1 MARSDGFSGLSEFLA
16 VARHASF
23 RAAAAELGVTPAAV
37 SQAVRT
43 LEAKTGLVLFQR
55 TTRRVGLTEAG
66 EKLLARVR
74 PAAAEIAEAFDALSD
89 LRERPA
95 GLLRLSVPRVA
106 VPLVIEPVLAGF
118 RRAYPDVAVDIDVND
133 AAVDLTANNL
143 DAGIRIGELVESDM
157 IAVRLTPDLRWSV
170 LGTPSY
176 FAARGRP
183 RTPEE
188 LTHHE
193 CIRYRFLTAGSI
205 YRWEFVRGGREFSVE
220 VPGHV
225 TVNDGALMMS
235 LALKGMGLIYTADR
249 FAARELAAGELETV
263 LEEFLPTSPG
273 LFLYFPARTQTQ
285 PKLRAFIDMLTA
297 STKQRPHP
305 TQTAGQRHRR
315 ERGARVSPGTG
326 RRLRR

>member
-1 MARSDGFSGLSEFLA
+1 MARSDGFSGLSEFLS
-16 VARHASF
+16 VAKHASF

-37 SQAVRT
+37 SQAIRT
-43 LEAKTGLVLFQR
+43 LETKTGLVLFQR
-55 TTRRVGLTEAG
+55 TTRRVGLTDAG

-74 PAAAEIAEAFDALSD
+74 PAAAEIAGAFEALTD

-106 VPLVIEPVLAGF
+106 LPLVIEPALPNF

-133 AAVDLTANNL
+133 AAVDLTTNNL
-143 DAGIRIGELVESDM
+143 DAGIRIGEQVERDM

-170 LGTPSY
+170 LGSPAY

-188 LTHHE
+188 LTRHE

-205 YRWEFVRGGREFSVE
+205 YRWEFVRAGREFSVE
-220 VPGHV
+220 VPGGV
-225 TVNDGALMMS
+225 TVNDGGLMMTC
-235 LALKGMGLIYTADR
+235 ALKGMGLMYSADL
-249 FAARELAAGELETV
+249 FAARELAAGQLESV
-263 LEEFLPTSPG
+263 LAEFLPTTPG

-297 STKQRPHP
+297 ASK
-305 TQTAGQRHRR
+305 RR
-315 ERGARVSPGTG
+315 EVGRASARRG
-326 RRLRR
+326 RR

>member
-1 MARSDGFSGLSEFLA
+1 MARSDGFSGVSEFLA

-37 SQAVRT
+37 SQAIRT
-43 LEAKTGLVLFQR
+43 LETKTGLVLFQR

-66 EKLLARVR
+66 ESLLARVR
-74 PAAAEIAEAFDALSD
+74 PAAAEIAEAFAALTD

-106 VPLVIEPVLAGF
+106 VPIVIEPTLADF
-118 RRAYPDVAVDIDVND
+118 RRAYPDVAVDIDVD
-133 AAVDLTANNL
+133 DGVVDLTANNL
-143 DAGIRIGELVESDM
+143 DAGIRIGEMVERDM
-157 IAVRLTPDLRWSV
+157 IAVRLTPDLHWSV
-170 LGTPSY
+170 LGAPAY
-176 FAARGRP
+176 FATRGRP

-188 LTHHE
+188 LTRHE

-205 YRWEFVRGGREFSVE
+205 YRWEFERGGRDFSVD
-220 VPGHV
+220 VPGSV

-235 LALKGMGLIYTADR
+235 FALKGLGLIYTADL
-249 FAARELAAGELETV
+249 FAAREIAAGQLEPV
-263 LEEFLPTSPG
+263 LEEFLPTTPG

-297 STKQRPHP
+297 RKGRDAGPRP
-305 TQTAGQRHRR
+305 RR
-315 ERGARVSPGTG
+315 RTR
-326 RRLRR
+326 

>member
-1 MARSDGFSGLSEFLA
+1 MPRSDGFSGLSEFLA
-16 VARHASF
+16 VAKHASF

-37 SQAVRT
+37 SQAIRT
-43 LEAKTGLVLFQR
+43 LETRAGLVLFQR

-74 PAAAEIAEAFDALSD
+74 PAAVEIADAFEALTD

-106 VPLVIEPVLAGF
+106 VPLVIEPVLANF

-133 AAVDLTANNL
+133 GTIDLTANNL
-143 DAGIRIGELVESDM
+143 DAGIRIGEMVERDM

-170 LGTPSY
+170 LGAPSY

-188 LTHHE
+188 LTRHE

-205 YRWEFVRGGREFSVE
+205 YRWEFVRGGREFSVDA
-220 VPGHV
+220 PGGV
-225 TVNDGALMMS
+225 TVNDGALLMTC
-235 LALKGMGLIYTADR
+235 ALKGMGLIYTADL
-249 FAARELAAGELETV
+249 FAAREVAAGQLESV
-263 LEEFLPTSPG
+263 LDEFLPTSPG

-285 PKLRAFIDMLTA
+285 PKLRAFIDLATIDNKRRGNAAAGRA
-297 STKQRPHP
+297 S
-305 TQTAGQRHRR
+305 ARR
-315 ERGARVSPGTG
+315 G
-326 RRLRR
+326 RS

>member
-37 SQAVRT
+37 SQAIRT
-43 LEAKTGLVLFQR
+43 LETKTGLVLFQR

-66 EKLLARVR
+66 DKLLARVR
-74 PAAAEIAEAFDALSD
+74 PAAARIAEAFDALTD

-106 VPLVIEPVLAGF
+106 LPLVIEPVLADF

-133 AAVDLTANNL
+133 AAVDLTTNNL
-143 DAGIRIGELVESDM
+143 DAGVRIGEQVERDM

-170 LGTPSY
+170 IGAPAYL
-176 FAARGRP
+176 AARGRP

-188 LTHHE
+188 LTQHE

-205 YRWEFVRGGREFSVE
+205 YRWEFVRGGREFSVDP
-220 VPGHV
+220 PGSV
-225 TVNDGALMMS
+225 TVNDGTLMMTC
-235 LALKGMGLIYTADR
+235 ALKGLGLIYTADL
-249 FAARELAAGELETV
+249 FAARELAAGELEPV
-263 LEEFLPTSPG
+263 LEEFLPKTPG

-297 STKQRPHP
+297 ASKRRDAGRPS
-305 TQTAGQRHRR
+305 ARRGQ
-315 ERGARVSPGTG
+315 
-326 RRLRR
+326 LMK

>member
-1 MARSDGFSGLSEFLA
+1 MARSDGFSGLSEFLS

-37 SQAVRT
+37 SQAIRT
-43 LEAKTGLVLFQR
+43 LETKTGLVLFQR

-66 EKLLARVR
+66 EKLLTRVR
-74 PAAAEIAEAFDALSD
+74 PAAAEIAEAFDSLTD

-106 VPLVIEPVLAGF
+106 LPLVIEPALPDF

-133 AAVDLTANNL
+133 AAVDLTSNNL
-143 DAGIRIGELVESDM
+143 DAGIRIGEQVERDM

-170 LGTPSY
+170 LGAPTY
-176 FAARGRP
+176 FATRGRP

-188 LTHHE
+188 LTRHE

-205 YRWEFVRGGREFSVE
+205 YRWEFERGGREFSVD
-220 VPGHV
+220 VPGGV
-225 TVNDGALMMS
+225 TVNDGTLMMS
-235 LALKGMGLIYTADR
+235 LALKGMGLIYTADL
-249 FAARELAAGELETV
+249 FAGRELAAGELEPV
-263 LEEFLPTSPG
+263 LEEFLPKTPG

-297 STKQRPHP
+297 ASK
-305 TQTAGQRHRR
+305 RR
-315 ERGARVSPGTG
+315 DVGRASARRS
-326 RRLRR
+326 RR

>member
-37 SQAVRT
+37 SQAIRT
-43 LEAKTGLVLFQR
+43 LETKTGLVLFQR

-66 EKLLARVR
+66 EKFLARVR
-74 PAAAEIAEAFDALSD
+74 PAAAQIAEAFEALTD

-106 VPLVIEPVLAGF
+106 LPLVIEPALADF

-133 AAVDLTANNL
+133 GAVDLTANNL
-143 DAGIRIGELVESDM
+143 DAGIRIGEQVERDM
-157 IAVRLTPDLRWSV
+157 IAVRLTSDLRWSV
-170 LGTPSY
+170 LGAPAY
-176 FAARGRP
+176 FAVRGRP

-188 LTHHE
+188 LTRHE

-205 YRWEFVRGGREFSVE
+205 YRWEFVRGGREFSVD
-220 VPGHV
+220 VPGSV
-225 TVNDGALMMS
+225 TVNDGTLMTS
-235 LALKGMGLIYTADR
+235 CALKGMGLIYTADL
-249 FAARELAAGELETV
+249 FAARELATNALESV
-263 LEEFLPTSPG
+263 LEEFLPKTPG

-285 PKLRAFIDMLTA
+285 PKLRAFIDTLTA
-297 STKQRPHP
+297 ASE
-305 TQTAGQRHRR
+305 RR
-315 ERGARVSPGTG
+315 ESGRASARRG
-326 RRLRR
+326 RRQ